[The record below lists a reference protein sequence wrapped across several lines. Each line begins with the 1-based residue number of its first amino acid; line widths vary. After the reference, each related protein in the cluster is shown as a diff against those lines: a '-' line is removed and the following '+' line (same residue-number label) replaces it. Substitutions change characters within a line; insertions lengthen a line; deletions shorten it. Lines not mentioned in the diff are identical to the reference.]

1 MTGPGAAAELQGAL
15 RDATAAL
22 ERGDAPAAAAAMASA
37 AKVCVA
43 AEREGVRLAP
53 GDLELAHSLWE
64 QCGQAAERHVRELE
78 ASLLQLGTSRRA
90 VGAYRR
96 R

>member
-1 MTGPGAAAELQGAL
+1 MIAPGAAAELQGAL
-15 RDATAAL
+15 RTAADAL
-22 ERGDAPAAAAAMASA
+22 ERGDASAAAKAMAAAAESCAR
-37 AKVCVA
+37 
-43 AEREGVRLAP
+43 AEREGLRLPPA
-53 GDLELAHSLWE
+53 DLALARSLW
-64 QCGQAAERHVRELE
+64 QRCGQAAERHVRALE